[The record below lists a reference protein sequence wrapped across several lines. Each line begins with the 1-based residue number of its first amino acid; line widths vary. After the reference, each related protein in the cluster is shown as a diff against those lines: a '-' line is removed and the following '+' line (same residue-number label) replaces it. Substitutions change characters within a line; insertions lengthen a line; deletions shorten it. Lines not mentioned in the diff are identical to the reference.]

1 MSALTAARP
10 PAPLAGPATR
20 PDTRRLAGPVTG
32 KVADPA
38 AALATGAATGGA
50 GEVAAEAASGGVGGG
65 ASGGVGEVVA
75 GLCDQVLASLARR
88 DQRRSGELYIRGLL
102 EASGRKSIRNIASHT
117 GTPAHA
123 QRLHHFVS
131 ESTWHW
137 RPVRA
142 ALARHL
148 GLLAPPRAWVV
159 HTATMPGSQRGSVG
173 SDHFT
178 DPRTGR
184 FVTAQRAVGLWAA
197 TAWGGYPLDW
207 HLHLTPRWLED
218 ARLREQA
225 GIPADALAHHEA
237 EAGLDLVLDTAPAL
251 PTPPVPVLLDARHAP
266 AGRIA
271 AQLGAAG
278 FPHLLRVSASQPL
291 TPLTSDGRPAG
302 RTLTARQLAA
312 GVPPGRVS
320 RVGAPYSATGHREVA
335 RVPCQAADTPPG
347 PRRRHLLLAHHNPHH
362 PPRTDF
368 WLTDL
373 TTLSTPAL
381 LALTATPARLAGDV
395 TGTGRQVG
403 LYDFQGRSFAG
414 WHRHITLA
422 SAAHAAVLLLRAR
435 GAPLPPAGRPR

>member
-1 MSALTAARP
+1 MNALTATR
-10 PAPLAGPATR
+10 PAPSRTGPAPRPVAGPT
-20 PDTRRLAGPVTG
+20 TT
-32 KVADPA
+32 PA
-38 AALATGAATGGA
+38 AAVAPA
-50 GEVAAEAASGGVGGG
+50 AAEAAAEAAGD
-65 ASGGVGEVVA
+65 VVA
-75 GLCDQVLASLARR
+75 GLCHQILASLARQ

-102 EASGRKSIRNIASHT
+102 ETTGRKSIRNIASPT
-117 GTPAHA
+117 GIPATA

-131 ESTWHW
+131 DSTWHW

-148 GLLAPPRAWVV
+148 GQLAPPRALVV
-159 HTATMPGSQRGSVG
+159 HTATMPRPQRGGVG

-184 FVTAQRAVGLWAA
+184 LVTAQRAVGLWAA

-207 HLHLTPRWLED
+207 HLHLTPRWLND
-218 ARLREQA
+218 PHLREQA
-225 GIPADALAHHEA
+225 GIPADALAHHQA
-237 EAGLDLVLDTAPAL
+237 EAGLDLVLDTAPTL

-266 AGRIA
+266 AGPLA

-278 FPHLLRVSASQPL
+278 FPHLLRISASQPL
-291 TPLTSDGRPAG
+291 TPLTPDGRPTG

-320 RVGAPYSATGHREVA
+320 RVSAPRSATGHREVA

-347 PRRRHLLLAHHNPHH
+347 PRQRHLLLAHHHPHH

-381 LALTATPARLAGDV
+381 LALTATPAHLAQDA
-395 TGTGRQVG
+395 TGRQVG
-403 LYDFQGRSFAG
+403 LYDFEGRSFAG